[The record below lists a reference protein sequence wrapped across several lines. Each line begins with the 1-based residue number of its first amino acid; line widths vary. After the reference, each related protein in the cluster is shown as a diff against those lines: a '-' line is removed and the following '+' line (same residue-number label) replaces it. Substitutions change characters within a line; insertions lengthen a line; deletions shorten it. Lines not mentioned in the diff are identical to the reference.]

1 MLIYRPRGRFR
12 RKEIARINQF
22 IQASEVRVIS
32 ESGEQLGIIPT
43 REAVDRAKELD
54 LDLVEIAPKAKPPVA
69 RIMDYGKYRYEQEQK
84 AKQARKKQT
93 IIEVKEIKF
102 RPKIGG
108 GDYGTKKR
116 HVERFLKAGSKVKV
130 TIMFRGREMAHPELG
145 RQILDKLVDDVAEYA
160 TVESPPKQDGRN
172 MIMVLGSTVKKL
184 QEKAE
189 SKEVGRPESVVG
201 SEKEQKDVKEKK
213 EEKVKQEKEEQIKEE
228 KVKKEVKEVKK
239 VKEEENAKKEDS

>member
-1 MLIYRPRGRFR
+1 M
-12 RKEIARINQF
+12 
-22 IQASEVRVIS
+22 
-32 ESGEQLGIIPT
+32 
-43 REAVDRAKELD
+43 
-54 LDLVEIAPKAKPPVA
+54 DLVEIAPKAKPPVA

-189 SKEVGRPESVVG
+189 SKEVGSPESVVG
-201 SEKEQKDVKEKK
+201 SEKDQKDVKEKK